1 MLDYRINT
9 FLTVCKHM
17 NYTMAAEE
25 LHITQPAVSLHIRFL
40 EEHYHT
46 KLFSIEGKRIHLTN
60 EGVLLKRAMTTMK
73 HDQLVLQEKIE
84 DQEDKFLN
92 FGATRTIGDYVMPK
106 KIIEYKSKYP
116 MTKLQMLVDNTEALL
131 QKLDSGDIDFAIIE
145 GYFPKNDYEHLEY
158 RKARFIAVAE
168 TNYADALQNSTL
180 EDLLKESVILRE
192 HGSGT
197 REILE
202 RHLRQHNFSIQDFSK
217 VMEIGSISAIKSL
230 VSSGL
235 GITFLYED
243 AVSAELEAGLLKE
256 ILISDFSLYN
266 SFTMIWRK
274 NSLYF
279 AQYQELF
286 CDFFIALSPE

>member
-25 LHITQPAVSLHIRFL
+25 LHITQPAVSLHIHFL

-46 KLFSIEGKRIHLTN
+46 KLFVLEGKRVQLTK
-60 EGVLLKRAMTTMK
+60 EGSILKHAMTTMK
-73 HDQLVLQEKIE
+73 HDQIILQEKMAT
-84 DQEDKFLN
+84 QEERNLN
-92 FGATRTIGDYVMPK
+92 FGATRTIGDYVMPD
-106 KIIEYKSKYP
+106 KIQIFKLKYP
-116 MTKLQMLVDNTEALL
+116 MARIQMIVDNTKSLL
-131 QKLDSGDIDFAIIE
+131 HKLDSGEIDFALVE
-145 GYFPKNDYEHLEY
+145 GYFPKNEYDYLEI
-158 RKARFIAVAE
+158 RRARFIAVAE
-168 TNYADALQNSTL
+168 PNYANALQNCTL
-180 EDLLKESVILRE
+180 DVLLKESVILRE
-192 HGSGT
+192 QGSGT

-202 RHLRQHNFSIQDFSK
+202 RQLRQHNYSLQDFAK
-217 VMEIGSISAIKSL
+217 IMEIGSILAIKSL

-256 ILISDFSLYN
+256 ILISDFSVHN
-266 SFTMIWRK
+266 NFTMIWRK

-279 AQYQELF
+279 AQYQGF
-286 CDFFIALSPE
+286 FNDFFIALSP